1 MEQSD
6 EISRITAERD
16 DYKSRWEAA
25 RQRADR
31 AEARLAHAESEYVR
45 MGDEL
50 GEVVERS
57 LLRQTALEVALS
69 ALSRIKSVARSPTT
83 NERLAACWKI
93 ANEIVGEG

>member
-1 MEQSD
+1 MGQSD

-50 GEVVERS
+50 AEVAHRSCER
-57 LLRQTALEVALS
+57 QMALEAALS